1 MRQGGWKDG
10 NELRHTQ
17 VRGWSSGHESE
28 GQLTPDMEP
37 PGSWAPPPLPYGLW
51 GQRSNPSPQEGPA
64 PAGPPPPGEARC
76 EENRGWESML
86 SPQPNM
92 IPITMTTQP
101 RPQGH
106 SATRNVTAPPP
117 RSSPDWG
124 GGYTHTHPTPK
135 PGVWHLGPG
144 LCLKPQLGLEG
155 PGPFL
160 GSQAWGGGRGGASP
174 WPGHLG
180 PVTSQLPTL
189 SEGVSKKKKTK

>member
-1 MRQGGWKDG
+1 MGKHAVPPTKHDPHHHD
-10 NELRHTQ
+10 NP
-17 VRGWSSGHESE
+17 
-28 GQLTPDMEP
+28 TPP
-37 PGSWAPPPLPYGLW
+37 PGPL
-51 GQRSNPSPQEGPA
+51 SNQECDCPSPQV
-64 PAGPPPPGEARC
+64 
-76 EENRGWESML
+76 L
-86 SPQPNM
+86 S
-92 IPITMTTQP
+92 
-101 RPQGH
+101 RLGRRVH
-106 SATRNVTAPPP
+106 
-117 RSSPDWG
+117 
-124 GGYTHTHPTPK
+124 THTHPTPK